1 MKKHLLLFLAC
12 CATQLLLAANCKI
25 KHLEPLNWWVGM
37 QSTELQISV
46 HGDNMGACEAFID
59 YEGVTIT
66 KQVKTDNPNYL
77 FVYINIDPSTKPGKF
92 TITFKKNGKK
102 YTSHKYELKARKP
115 NASVKNSFNAS
126 DAVYLLMPDRFVNG
140 NEKNDQ
146 VKGYIQGVNR
156 ANLGERHGGDLEG
169 VISKVPYIADLGCTA
184 LWITPFFDNNDTQYS
199 YHHYATSDYFKVDP
213 RMGTNNDYKRL
224 ADSCHVHGLKLIIDV
239 VPNHC
244 GGTHWW
250 VNDLPSKDWF
260 HQWPQYTATN
270 YRMTAVTDPHASDID
285 KLLLEKGW
293 FATNMPDLNL
303 ENPELFTYLSQ
314 MYIWWIEYAG
324 VDGIRV
330 DTYPYNDIKLAA
342 NFVQR
347 FRDEYPAINIV
358 GECWV
363 KTPLEVAYYQ
373 SGNNNK
379 DGFDSRVPS
388 VMDFLLKDHLQAA
401 FNEEDSWDFGV
412 ARLYAH
418 YAQDFA
424 YADVNNV
431 MNFLDNHDI
440 DRFSV
445 AVKRDTKKFK
455 MGIAHLLTTR
465 GYPQIYAGTEIML
478 DGIWGNYEGH
488 RFDFPGGWKSDERNA
503 FTPEGR
509 TDQENEIFNYMR
521 ALLHFRKDATA
532 LHTGKMKQF
541 IPYDGIYVYARYNE
555 TQTVL
560 VITNNSKTNKS
571 VNLERFQEVTKGFT
585 TATEVTTQ
593 ATYSL
598 SNNIEVPAKTCLV
611 LNLN

>member
-1 MKKHLLLFLAC
+1 
-12 CATQLLLAANCKI
+12 
-25 KHLEPLNWWVGM
+25 
-37 QSTELQISV
+37 
-46 HGDNMGACEAFID
+46 
-59 YEGVTIT
+59 
-66 KQVKTDNPNYL
+66 
-77 FVYINIDPSTKPGKF
+77 
-92 TITFKKNGKK
+92 
-102 YTSHKYELKARKP
+102 
-115 NASVKNSFNAS
+115 
-126 DAVYLLMPDRFVNG
+126 
-140 NEKNDQ
+140 
-146 VKGYIQGVNR
+146 
-156 ANLGERHGGDLEG
+156 
-169 VISKVPYIADLGCTA
+169 
-184 LWITPFFDNNDTQYS
+184 
-199 YHHYATSDYFKVDP
+199 
-213 RMGTNNDYKRL
+213 
-224 ADSCHVHGLKLIIDV
+224 
-239 VPNHC
+239 
-244 GGTHWW
+244 
-250 VNDLPSKDWF
+250 
-260 HQWPQYTATN
+260 
-270 YRMTAVTDPHASDID
+270 
-285 KLLLEKGW
+285 
-293 FATNMPDLNL
+293 
-303 ENPELFTYLSQ
+303 
-314 MYIWWIEYAG
+314 
-324 VDGIRV
+324 
-330 DTYPYNDIKLAA
+330 
-342 NFVQR
+342 
-347 FRDEYPAINIV
+347 
-358 GECWV
+358 
-363 KTPLEVAYYQ
+363 
-373 SGNNNK
+373 
-379 DGFDSRVPS
+379 
-388 VMDFLLKDHLQAA
+388 
-401 FNEEDSWDFGV
+401 
-412 ARLYAH
+412 
-418 YAQDFA
+418 
-424 YADVNNV
+424 